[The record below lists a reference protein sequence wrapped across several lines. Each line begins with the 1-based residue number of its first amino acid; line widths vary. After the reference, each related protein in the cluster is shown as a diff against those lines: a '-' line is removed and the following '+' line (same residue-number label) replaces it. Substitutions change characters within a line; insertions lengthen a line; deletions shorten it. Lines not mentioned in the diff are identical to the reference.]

1 MRIAIGSDHAG
12 FALKSALK
20 QWLVDQGHDV
30 TDVGADTDE
39 RSDYPHY
46 GALVARLVA
55 DGSAE
60 RGVAVCG
67 SGQGICMTVNKV
79 AGVRGGVIR
88 DAEDAEMTRRHN
100 DANVACFGERVT
112 ATDEAVH
119 ALDVFLSTPFEGG
132 RHAGRVALMTA
143 LEHGDAI

>member
-1 MRIAIGSDHAG
+1 MRIVIGSDHAG
-12 FALKSALK
+12 FELKSALK
-20 QWLVDQGHDV
+20 QWLVEQGHDV
-30 TDVGADTDE
+30 VDVGADSAE

-46 GALVARLVA
+46 GALVAEAVA
-55 DGSAE
+55 AGKAE

-88 DAEDAEMTRRHN
+88 DSEDAEMVRRHN

-112 ATDEAVH
+112 AVDEATR
-119 ALDVFLSTPFEGG
+119 ALAVFLDTAFEGG
-132 RHAGRVALMTA
+132 RHADRVGLMSA
-143 LEHGDAI
+143 LERGEPI